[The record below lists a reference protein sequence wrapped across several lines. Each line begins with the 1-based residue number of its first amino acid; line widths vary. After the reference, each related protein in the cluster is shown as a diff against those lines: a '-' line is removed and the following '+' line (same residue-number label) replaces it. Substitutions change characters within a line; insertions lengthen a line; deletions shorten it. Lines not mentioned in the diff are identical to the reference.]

1 MPFLDEAARESCR
14 SAKEVFMAKIVHVEP
29 TPNPLAFK
37 VVLDQKVTTSGSR
50 HYSKKEE
57 AFANPFIARFFD
69 IHGVQ
74 SVFIMDN
81 FITLNKT
88 PGGIW
93 DYIFF
98 QVNEV
103 LMSTPVITPV
113 AGEGEKSAGIV
124 SVATEFDKLN
134 REEKLALINQVID
147 ESIRPG
153 LARDGGG
160 LELLDLE
167 ENILKVRYQGACG
180 SCPSSTAGTLN
191 YISNLLQSRVS
202 PHLTIIPA

>member
-1 MPFLDEAARESCR
+1 
-14 SAKEVFMAKIVHVEP
+14 MAKIIHVEP

-50 HYSKKEE
+50 HYGKKEE
-57 AFANPFIARFFD
+57 AFANPFVARFFD

-81 FITLNKT
+81 FMTLNKT

-98 QVNEV
+98 QTNEI
-103 LMSTPVITPV
+103 LMSTPAITPV
-113 AGEGEKSAGIV
+113 AGEGER
-124 SVATEFDKLN
+124 SVGATFIPTEFDKLTS
-134 REEKLALINQVID
+134 EEKLSVINQVID
-147 ESIRPG
+147 ENIRPG

-160 LELLDLE
+160 LELLGLD

-202 PHLTIIPA
+202 PHLTIITEMR